1 MKPVDKVSETPRR
14 QIFRNGFDAKKAGG
28 LESKRA
34 RWGWVFV
41 APGLVFFSVFSF
53 YPMFNAIWTSFFNK
67 RLLSLKAPKFIG
79 LQNYHK
85 VLASEEFWNS
95 ARATATF
102 AVGVFIPL
110 FVLSLLFAT
119 LITSMKKGKRLVQAA
134 LYSPAVLSSVVAAL
148 IWLLMLD
155 PRGLANQFVNWLAMT
170 PGIDHKWLSDG
181 TMVQIST
188 MVVYV
193 WKYLGYFTIL
203 FITGIG
209 KIPDSVNEA
218 AVIDGAGPFRRFI
231 YITVP
236 LLRPT
241 TVLVSVM
248 ILIQCMK
255 TFSTQ
260 YLFTQSGAPLGP
272 VNVITLNIYNTA
284 MRDLNIGKA
293 SVMSTIL
300 FVFMLVL
307 TWVQLKVSRKNE
319 ADL

>member
-1 MKPVDKVSETPRR
+1 MKRR
-14 QIFRNGFDAKKAGG
+14 EAMSG
-28 LESKRA
+28 LERRRS

-53 YPMFNAIWTSFFNK
+53 YPMINAIWTSFFNK
-67 RLLSLKAPKFIG
+67 RLLSLKRPVFIG
-79 LQNYHK
+79 LQNYVR
-85 VLASEEFWNS
+85 VLGSEDFWNS

-102 AVGVFIPL
+102 TVGVFVPL
-110 FVLSLLFAT
+110 FALSLLFAA
-119 LITSMKKGKRLVQAA
+119 LITSMRRGKRMVQAA

-170 PGIDHKWLSDG
+170 PGMDHRWLSDA
-181 TMVQIST
+181 TMVQVST
-188 MVVYV
+188 MIVYV

-203 FITGIG
+203 FVTGIG

-218 AVIDGAGPFRRFI
+218 ATIDGAGPIRRFFS
-231 YITVP
+231 ITLP

-248 ILIQCMK
+248 IIIQCMK

-260 YLFTQSGAPLGP
+260 YLFTQGGAPLGP
-272 VNVITLNIYNTA
+272 INVITLNIYNTA

-300 FVFMLVL
+300 FLFMLGL
-307 TWVQLKVSRKNE
+307 TWLQLRFSRE
-319 ADL
+319 DGAEL

>member
-1 MKPVDKVSETPRR
+1 MKRDET
-14 QIFRNGFDAKKAGG
+14 FGA
-28 LESKRA
+28 LERKQS
-34 RWGWVFV
+34 RWGWIFV

-53 YPMFNAIWTSFFNK
+53 YPMINAIWTSFFNK
-67 RLLSLKAPKFIG
+67 RLLSLKKPVFIG
-79 LQNYHK
+79 LQNYAR
-85 VLASEEFWNS
+85 VLGSEDFWNS

-102 AVGVFIPL
+102 TAGVFVPL
-110 FVLSLLFAT
+110 FILSLLFAA
-119 LITSMKKGKRLVQAA
+119 LITSMRGGKRLVQAA

-155 PRGLANQFVNWLAMT
+155 PRGLANQFVNWVAMS
-170 PGIDHKWLSDG
+170 PGKDHRWLSDAR
-181 TMVQIST
+181 MVQIST

-203 FITGIG
+203 FVTGIG

-218 AVIDGAGPFRRFI
+218 ATIDGAGPIRRFFS
-231 YITVP
+231 ITLP

-248 ILIQCMK
+248 IIIQCMK

-260 YLFTQSGAPLGP
+260 YLFTQGGAPLGP
-272 VNVITLNIYNTA
+272 INVITLNIYNTA

-293 SVMSTIL
+293 SVMSTLL
-300 FVFMLVL
+300 FLFMLGL
-307 TWVQLKVSRKNE
+307 TWLQLRFSKQDE
-319 ADL
+319 GGL

>member
-1 MKPVDKVSETPRR
+1 M
-14 QIFRNGFDAKKAGG
+14 
-28 LESKRA
+28 
-34 RWGWVFV
+34 
-41 APGLVFFSVFSF
+41 APGLIFFSIFSF
-53 YPMFNAIWTSFFNK
+53 YPMLNAVWTSFFNK

-79 LQNYHK
+79 LQNYQK
-85 VLASEEFWNS
+85 VLLSEDFWNS
-95 ARATATF
+95 ARATGTF
-102 AVGVFIPL
+102 TVGVFVPL
-110 FVLSLLFAT
+110 FFLSLLFAT
-119 LITSMKKGKRLVQAA
+119 LITSMKRGKRLAQAA

-155 PRGLANQFVNWLAMT
+155 PRGLANQFVNWISST
-170 PGIDHKWLSDG
+170 PGIDHRWLSDAW
-181 TMVQIST
+181 MVQVST

-218 AVIDGAGPFRRFI
+218 ALMDGAGPVRRFFS
-231 YITVP
+231 ITLP

-293 SVMSTIL
+293 SVMSTL
-300 FVFMLVL
+300 LFMLMLGL
-307 TWVQLKVSRKNE
+307 TWIQLRVSKKDE

>member
-1 MKPVDKVSETPRR
+1 MKRR
-14 QIFRNGFDAKKAGG
+14 ESAGG
-28 LESKRA
+28 LERNRA
-34 RWGWVFV
+34 RWGWAFV
-41 APGLVFFSVFSF
+41 APGLIFFSIFSF
-53 YPMFNAIWTSFFNK
+53 YPMLNAVWTSFFNK

-79 LQNYHK
+79 LQNYQK
-85 VLASEEFWNS
+85 VLLSEDFWNS
-95 ARATATF
+95 ARATGTF
-102 AVGVFIPL
+102 TVGVFVPL
-110 FVLSLLFAT
+110 FFLSLLFAT
-119 LITSMKKGKRLVQAA
+119 LITSMKRGKRLAQAA

-155 PRGLANQFVNWLAMT
+155 PRGLANQFVNWVSST
-170 PGIDHKWLSDG
+170 PGIDHRWLSDAW
-181 TMVQIST
+181 MVQVST

-218 AVIDGAGPFRRFI
+218 ALMDGAGPVRRFFS
-231 YITVP
+231 ITLP

-293 SVMSTIL
+293 SVMSTL
-300 FVFMLVL
+300 LFMLMLGL
-307 TWVQLKVSRKNE
+307 TWIQLRVSKKDE

>member
-1 MKPVDKVSETPRR
+1 MKRR
-14 QIFRNGFDAKKAGG
+14 ESASG
-28 LESKRA
+28 LERNRSK
-34 RWGWVFV
+34 WGWVFV
-41 APGLVFFSVFSF
+41 APGLAFFSVFSF

-79 LQNYHK
+79 LQNYQR
-85 VLASEEFWNS
+85 VLGSEEFWNS

-102 AVGVFIPL
+102 TVGVFVPL
-110 FVLSLLFAT
+110 FVLSLLFAA
-119 LITSMKKGKRLVQAA
+119 LITSMKRGKRFVQAA

-155 PRGLANQFVNWLAMT
+155 PRGLANQFTNWVART

-181 TMVQIST
+181 TMVQVST
-188 MVVYV
+188 MIVYV

-203 FITGIG
+203 FVTGIG

-218 AVIDGAGPFRRFI
+218 ALMDGAGPIRRFFS
-231 YITVP
+231 ITLP

-260 YLFTQSGAPLGP
+260 YLFTQSGAPLAP

-284 MRDLNIGKA
+284 MRDLNIGRA

-300 FVFMLVL
+300 FIFMLVL
-307 TWVQLKVSRKNE
+307 TWIQLKVSKKDE

>member
-1 MKPVDKVSETPRR
+1 MKLR
-14 QIFRNGFDAKKAGG
+14 QSTGG
-28 LESKRA
+28 LERNRSK
-34 RWGWVFV
+34 WGWAFV

-53 YPMFNAIWTSFFNK
+53 YPMLNAIWTSFFNK
-67 RLLSLKAPKFIG
+67 RLLSLKKPAFIG
-79 LQNYHK
+79 FQNYAR
-85 VLASEEFWNS
+85 VLGSEDFWNS

-102 AVGVFIPL
+102 TAGVFVPL
-110 FVLSLLFAT
+110 FIMSLLFAA
-119 LITSMKKGKRLVQAA
+119 LITSMKRGKRLAQAA

-155 PRGLANQFVNWLAMT
+155 PRGLANQFVNWISRT
-170 PGIDHKWLSDG
+170 PGIDHRWLADA
-181 TMVQIST
+181 TMVQVST
-188 MVVYV
+188 MIVYV

-203 FITGIG
+203 FVTGIG

-218 AVIDGAGPFRRFI
+218 AVMDGAGPIRRFFS
-231 YITVP
+231 ITLP

-260 YLFTQSGAPLGP
+260 YLFTQGGAPLAP
-272 VNVITLNIYNTA
+272 INVITLNIYNTA

-300 FVFMLVL
+300 FIFMMGL
-307 TWVQLKVSRKNE
+307 TWVQLRVSRRDE

>member
-1 MKPVDKVSETPRR
+1 MKPRES
-14 QIFRNGFDAKKAGG
+14 AGG
-28 LESKRA
+28 LERNRA
-34 RWGWVFV
+34 RWGWAFV
-41 APGLVFFSVFSF
+41 APGLVFFSIFSF
-53 YPMFNAIWTSFFNK
+53 YPMLNAIWTSFFNK

-79 LQNYHK
+79 LQNYQR
-85 VLASEEFWNS
+85 VLMSEDFWNS

-102 AVGVFIPL
+102 TVGVFVPL
-110 FVLSLLFAT
+110 FFLSLLFAT
-119 LITSMKKGKRLVQAA
+119 LITSMKRGKRLAQAA

-155 PRGLANQFVNWLAMT
+155 PRGLANQFVNWVGST
-170 PGIDHKWLSDG
+170 PGIDHRWLSDG
-181 TMVQIST
+181 WMVQVST
-188 MVVYV
+188 MIVYV

-218 AVIDGAGPFRRFI
+218 ALMDGAGPFRRFFS
-231 YITVP
+231 ITLP

-260 YLFTQSGAPLGP
+260 YLFTQSGAPLAP

-293 SVMSTIL
+293 SVMSTLL
-300 FVFMLVL
+300 FLLMLGL
-307 TWVQLKVSRKNE
+307 TWIQLRVSKKDE
-319 ADL
+319 AEL

>member
-1 MKPVDKVSETPRR
+1 MKRR
-14 QIFRNGFDAKKAGG
+14 ESIGR
-28 LESKRA
+28 LERDRSK
-34 RWGWVFV
+34 WGWVFV
-41 APGLVFFSVFSF
+41 APGIVFFSVFSF
-53 YPMFNAIWTSFFNK
+53 YPMINAIWTSFFNK
-67 RLLSLKAPKFIG
+67 RLLSLKKPQFIG
-79 LQNYHK
+79 VQNYIR
-85 VLASEEFWNS
+85 VLGSEDFWNS

-102 AVGVFIPL
+102 TVGVFVPL
-110 FVLSLLFAT
+110 FVLSLLFAA
-119 LITSMKKGKRLVQAA
+119 LITSMKRGKRFAQAA

-155 PRGLANQFVNWLAMT
+155 PRGLANQFVNWISMT

-181 TMVQIST
+181 WMVQVST
-188 MVVYV
+188 MIVYI

-203 FITGIG
+203 FVTGIG
-209 KIPDSVNEA
+209 KIPDAVNEA
-218 AVIDGAGPFRRFI
+218 ALMDGAGSVRRFF
-231 YITVP
+231 YITLP

-260 YLFTQSGAPLGP
+260 YLFTQGGAPLAP

-300 FVFMLVL
+300 FLFMLGL
-307 TWVQLKVSRKNE
+307 TWVQLRVSKRDE
-319 ADL
+319 ADV

>member
-1 MKPVDKVSETPRR
+1 MKRR
-14 QIFRNGFDAKKAGG
+14 ESAGG
-28 LESKRA
+28 LERNRA
-34 RWGWVFV
+34 KWGWAFV
-41 APGLVFFSVFSF
+41 APGLVFFSIFSF
-53 YPMFNAIWTSFFNK
+53 YPMLNAVWTSFFNK

-79 LQNYHK
+79 LQNYQR
-85 VLASEEFWNS
+85 VLLSEDFWNS
-95 ARATATF
+95 ARATGTF
-102 AVGVFIPL
+102 TVGVFVPL
-110 FVLSLLFAT
+110 FLLSLLFAT
-119 LITSMKKGKRLVQAA
+119 LITSMKRGKRLAQAA

-155 PRGLANQFVNWLAMT
+155 PRGLANQFVNWISST
-170 PGIDHKWLSDG
+170 PGVDHRWLSDAW
-181 TMVQIST
+181 MVQVST

-218 AVIDGAGPFRRFI
+218 ALMDGAGPVRRFFS
-231 YITVP
+231 ITLP

-293 SVMSTIL
+293 SVMSTLL
-300 FVFMLVL
+300 FLLMLGL
-307 TWVQLKVSRKNE
+307 TWVQLRVSKKDE

>member
-1 MKPVDKVSETPRR
+1 MKSR
-14 QIFRNGFDAKKAGG
+14 QSMGRLERNR
-28 LESKRA
+28 SK
-34 RWGWVFV
+34 WGWLFV

-53 YPMFNAIWTSFFNK
+53 YPMLNAIWTSFFNK
-67 RLLSLKAPKFIG
+67 RLLSLKRPNFIG
-79 LQNYHK
+79 LQNYVR
-85 VLASEEFWNS
+85 VLGSEDFWNS

-102 AVGVFIPL
+102 TVGVFVPL
-110 FVLSLLFAT
+110 FIMSLLFAA
-119 LITSMKKGKRLVQAA
+119 LITSMKRGKRLAQAA

-155 PRGLANQFVNWLAMT
+155 PRGLANQFVNWISRT
-170 PGIDHKWLSDG
+170 PGIDHRWLSDSV
-181 TMVQIST
+181 MVQVST
-188 MVVYV
+188 MIVYV

-203 FITGIG
+203 FVTGIG

-218 AVIDGAGPFRRFI
+218 AVMDGAGPIRCFFS
-231 YITVP
+231 ITLP

-260 YLFTQSGAPLGP
+260 YLFTQGGAPLGP
-272 VNVITLNIYNTA
+272 INVITLNIYNTA

-300 FVFMLVL
+300 FLFMMGL
-307 TWVQLKVSRKNE
+307 TWVQLRVSRRDE
-319 ADL
+319 AEL

>member
-1 MKPVDKVSETPRR
+1 MKRR
-14 QIFRNGFDAKKAGG
+14 EAIGR
-28 LESKRA
+28 LERDRSK
-34 RWGWVFV
+34 WGWVFV
-41 APGLVFFSVFSF
+41 APGIVFFSVFSF
-53 YPMFNAIWTSFFNK
+53 YPMINAIWTSFFNK
-67 RLLSLKAPKFIG
+67 RLLSLKKPQFIG
-79 LQNYHK
+79 VQNYIR
-85 VLASEEFWNS
+85 VLGSEDFWNS

-102 AVGVFIPL
+102 TVGVFVPL
-110 FVLSLLFAT
+110 FVLSLFFAA
-119 LITSMKKGKRLVQAA
+119 LVTSMKRGKRLVQAA

-155 PRGLANQFVNWLAMT
+155 PRGLANQFVNWISMT

-181 TMVQIST
+181 WMVQVST
-188 MVVYV
+188 MIVYI

-203 FITGIG
+203 FVTGIG
-209 KIPDSVNEA
+209 KIPDAVNEA
-218 AVIDGAGPFRRFI
+218 ALMDGAGPVRRFF
-231 YITVP
+231 YITLP

-260 YLFTQSGAPLGP
+260 YLFTQGGAPLAP

-300 FVFMLVL
+300 FLFMLGL
-307 TWVQLKVSRKNE
+307 TWVQLRVSKRDE
-319 ADL
+319 ADV

>member
-1 MKPVDKVSETPRR
+1 MR
-14 QIFRNGFDAKKAGG
+14 QRSIAGG
-28 LESKRA
+28 LERNRA
-34 RWGWVFV
+34 RWGWAFV

-53 YPMFNAIWTSFFNK
+53 YPMLNAIWTSFFNK
-67 RLLSLKAPKFIG
+67 RLLSLKKPAFIG
-79 LQNYHK
+79 LQNYVR
-85 VLASEEFWNS
+85 VLGSEDFWNS

-102 AVGVFIPL
+102 TVGVFVPL
-110 FVLSLLFAT
+110 FVMSLLFAA
-119 LITSMKKGKRLVQAA
+119 LITSMKRGKRLAQAA

-155 PRGLANQFVNWLAMT
+155 PRGLANQFVNWLSRT
-170 PGIDHKWLSDG
+170 PGIDHRWLSDA
-181 TMVQIST
+181 TMVQVST
-188 MVVYV
+188 MIVYV

-203 FITGIG
+203 FVTGIG

-218 AVIDGAGPFRRFI
+218 AVMDGAGPVRRFFS
-231 YITVP
+231 ITLP

-260 YLFTQSGAPLGP
+260 YLFTQGGAPLAP

-300 FVFMLVL
+300 FVFMMGL
-307 TWVQLKVSRKNE
+307 TWVQLRVSKRDE

>member
-1 MKPVDKVSETPRR
+1 MNRR
-14 QIFRNGFDAKKAGG
+14 KIASG
-28 LESKRA
+28 LERNRSK
-34 RWGWVFV
+34 WGWVFV
-41 APGLVFFSVFSF
+41 APGLAFFSVFSF

-79 LQNYHK
+79 LQNYQR
-85 VLASEEFWNS
+85 VLGSEEFWNS

-102 AVGVFIPL
+102 TVGVFVPL
-110 FVLSLLFAT
+110 FVLSLLFAA
-119 LITSMKKGKRLVQAA
+119 LITSMKRGKRFVQAA

-155 PRGLANQFVNWLAMT
+155 PRGLANQFVNWVSMT

-181 TMVQIST
+181 TMVQVST
-188 MVVYV
+188 MIVYV

-203 FITGIG
+203 FVTGIG

-218 AVIDGAGPFRRFI
+218 ALMDGAGPIRRFFS
-231 YITVP
+231 ITLP

-260 YLFTQSGAPLGP
+260 YLFTQSGAPLAP

-284 MRDLNIGKA
+284 MRDLNIGRA

-300 FVFMLVL
+300 FIFMLVL
-307 TWVQLKVSRKNE
+307 TWIQLKVSKKDE

>member
-1 MKPVDKVSETPRR
+1 MKRR
-14 QIFRNGFDAKKAGG
+14 EVIGR
-28 LESKRA
+28 LERDRS

-53 YPMFNAIWTSFFNK
+53 YPMLNAIWTSFFNK
-67 RLLSLKAPKFIG
+67 RLLSLKRPSFIG
-79 LQNYHK
+79 LQNYIR
-85 VLASEEFWNS
+85 VLGSEDFWNS

-102 AVGVFIPL
+102 TVGVFVPL
-110 FVLSLLFAT
+110 FLLSLFFAA
-119 LITSMKKGKRLVQAA
+119 LVTSMKRGKRVVQAA

-155 PRGLANQFVNWLAMT
+155 PRGLANQFANWVART
-170 PGIDHKWLSDG
+170 PGIDRRWLSDA
-181 TMVQIST
+181 TMVQVST
-188 MVVYV
+188 MIVYV

-203 FITGIG
+203 FVTGIG

-218 AVIDGAGPFRRFI
+218 ALMDGAGPIRRFFS
-231 YITVP
+231 ITLP

-260 YLFTQSGAPLGP
+260 YLFTQGGAPLAP

-293 SVMSTIL
+293 SVMSTLL
-300 FVFMLVL
+300 FLFMLAL
-307 TWVQLKVSRKNE
+307 TWVQLRFSKRDE
-319 ADL
+319 AGS

>member
-1 MKPVDKVSETPRR
+1 MKRR
-14 QIFRNGFDAKKAGG
+14 EAMSG
-28 LESKRA
+28 LERRRS

-53 YPMFNAIWTSFFNK
+53 YPMINAIWTSFFNK
-67 RLLSLKAPKFIG
+67 RLLSLKRPVFIG
-79 LQNYHK
+79 LQNYVR
-85 VLASEEFWNS
+85 VLGSEDFWNS

-102 AVGVFIPL
+102 TVGVFVPL
-110 FVLSLLFAT
+110 FVLSLLFAA
-119 LITSMKKGKRLVQAA
+119 LITSMRRGKRLVQAA

-155 PRGLANQFVNWLAMT
+155 PRGLANQFVNWLGMT
-170 PGIDHKWLSDG
+170 PGMDHHWLSDA
-181 TMVQIST
+181 TMVQVST
-188 MVVYV
+188 MIVYV

-203 FITGIG
+203 FVTGIG

-218 AVIDGAGPFRRFI
+218 ATIDGAGPIRRFFS
-231 YITVP
+231 ITLP

-248 ILIQCMK
+248 IIIQCMK

-260 YLFTQSGAPLGP
+260 YLFTQGGAPLGP
-272 VNVITLNIYNTA
+272 INVITLNIYNTA

-300 FVFMLVL
+300 FLFMLGL
-307 TWVQLKVSRKNE
+307 TWLQLRFSREDE
-319 ADL
+319 AGL

>member
-1 MKPVDKVSETPRR
+1 MIGRST
-14 QIFRNGFDAKKAGG
+14 ASG
-28 LESKRA
+28 LEWNRA
-34 RWGWVFV
+34 KWGWIFV
-41 APGLVFFSVFSF
+41 APGLAFFSIFSF
-53 YPMFNAIWTSFFNK
+53 YPMLNAIWTSFFNK

-79 LQNYHK
+79 LQNYQR
-85 VLASEEFWNS
+85 VLGSEEFWNS

-102 AVGVFIPL
+102 TVGVFVPL
-110 FVLSLLFAT
+110 FILSLLFAVLVT
-119 LITSMKKGKRLVQAA
+119 TMRRGRRLVQAA

-155 PRGLANQFVNWLAMT
+155 PRGLANQFVNWVSMT
-170 PGIDHKWLSDG
+170 PGIDHRWLSDG
-181 TMVQIST
+181 RMVQVST
-188 MVVYV
+188 MIVYV

-203 FITGIG
+203 FVTGIG

-218 AVIDGAGPFRRFI
+218 ATMDGAGPVRRFFS
-231 YITVP
+231 ITLP

-260 YLFTQSGAPLGP
+260 YLFTQSGAPLAP

-284 MRDLNIGKA
+284 MRDLNIGRA
-293 SVMSTIL
+293 SVMSTVL
-300 FVFMLVL
+300 FLFMLGL
-307 TWVQLKVSRKNE
+307 TWVQLKVSKKDE
-319 ADL
+319 AGL

>member
-1 MKPVDKVSETPRR
+1 MKRR
-14 QIFRNGFDAKKAGG
+14 ESAGG
-28 LESKRA
+28 LERNRA
-34 RWGWVFV
+34 RWGWAFV
-41 APGLVFFSVFSF
+41 APGLLFFSIFSF
-53 YPMFNAIWTSFFNK
+53 YPMLNAVWTSFFNK

-79 LQNYHK
+79 LQNYQK
-85 VLASEEFWNS
+85 VLFSEDFWNS
-95 ARATATF
+95 ARATGTF
-102 AVGVFIPL
+102 TVGVFVPL
-110 FVLSLLFAT
+110 FFLSLLFAT
-119 LITSMKKGKRLVQAA
+119 LITSMKRGKRLAQAA

-155 PRGLANQFVNWLAMT
+155 PRGLANQFVNWVSST
-170 PGIDHKWLSDG
+170 PGIDHRWLSDAW
-181 TMVQIST
+181 MVQVST

-218 AVIDGAGPFRRFI
+218 ALMDGAGPVRRFFS
-231 YITVP
+231 ITLP

-293 SVMSTIL
+293 SVMSTLL
-300 FVFMLVL
+300 FLLMLGL
-307 TWVQLKVSRKNE
+307 TWVQLRVSKKDE

>member
-1 MKPVDKVSETPRR
+1 MKRR
-14 QIFRNGFDAKKAGG
+14 ESAGG
-28 LESKRA
+28 LERNRA
-34 RWGWVFV
+34 RWGWAFV
-41 APGLVFFSVFSF
+41 APGLIFFSIFSF
-53 YPMFNAIWTSFFNK
+53 YPMLNAVWTSFFNK

-79 LQNYHK
+79 LQNYQK
-85 VLASEEFWNS
+85 VLLSEDFWNS
-95 ARATATF
+95 ARATGTF
-102 AVGVFIPL
+102 TVGVFVPL
-110 FVLSLLFAT
+110 FFLSLLFAT
-119 LITSMKKGKRLVQAA
+119 LITSMKRGKRLAQAA

-155 PRGLANQFVNWLAMT
+155 PRGLANQFVNWIGST
-170 PGIDHKWLSDG
+170 PGIDHRWLSDAW
-181 TMVQIST
+181 MVQVST

-218 AVIDGAGPFRRFI
+218 ALMDGAGPVRRFFS
-231 YITVP
+231 ITLP

-293 SVMSTIL
+293 SVMSTL
-300 FVFMLVL
+300 LFMLMLGL
-307 TWVQLKVSRKNE
+307 TWIQLRVSKKDE

>member
-1 MKPVDKVSETPRR
+1 MKRR
-14 QIFRNGFDAKKAGG
+14 EVIGR
-28 LESKRA
+28 LERDRS

-41 APGLVFFSVFSF
+41 APGLLFFSVFSF
-53 YPMFNAIWTSFFNK
+53 YPMLNAIWTSFFNK
-67 RLLSLKAPKFIG
+67 RLLSLKRPAFIG
-79 LQNYHK
+79 MQNYIR
-85 VLASEEFWNS
+85 VLGSEDFWNS

-102 AVGVFIPL
+102 TVGVFVPL
-110 FVLSLLFAT
+110 FLLSLFFAA
-119 LITSMKKGKRLVQAA
+119 LVTSMKRGKRLVQAA

-148 IWLLMLD
+148 IWFLMLD
-155 PRGLANQFVNWLAMT
+155 PRGLANQFTNWVART
-170 PGIDHKWLSDG
+170 PGIDHRWLSDAA
-181 TMVQIST
+181 MVQIST
-188 MVVYV
+188 MIVYI

-203 FITGIG
+203 FVTGIG

-218 AVIDGAGPFRRFI
+218 AVMDGAGPIRRFFS
-231 YITVP
+231 ITLP

-260 YLFTQSGAPLGP
+260 YLFTQGGAPLAP

-293 SVMSTIL
+293 SVMSTLL
-300 FVFMLVL
+300 FLLMLAL
-307 TWVQLKVSRKNE
+307 TWMQLRFSRRDE

>member
-1 MKPVDKVSETPRR
+1 MKRR
-14 QIFRNGFDAKKAGG
+14 EVIGR
-28 LESKRA
+28 LERDRS

-53 YPMFNAIWTSFFNK
+53 YPMLNAIWTSFFNK
-67 RLLSLKAPKFIG
+67 RLLSLKRPSFIG
-79 LQNYHK
+79 LQNYIR
-85 VLASEEFWNS
+85 VLGSEDFWNS

-102 AVGVFIPL
+102 TVGVFVPL
-110 FVLSLLFAT
+110 FLLSLFFAA
-119 LITSMKKGKRLVQAA
+119 LVTSMKRGKRVVQAA

-155 PRGLANQFVNWLAMT
+155 PRGLANQFANWVART
-170 PGIDHKWLSDG
+170 PGIDRRWLSDA
-181 TMVQIST
+181 TMVQVST
-188 MVVYV
+188 MIVYI

-203 FITGIG
+203 FVTGIG

-218 AVIDGAGPFRRFI
+218 ALMDGAGPIRRFFS
-231 YITVP
+231 ITLP

-260 YLFTQSGAPLGP
+260 YLFTQGGAPLAP

-293 SVMSTIL
+293 SVMSTLL
-300 FVFMLVL
+300 FLFMLAL
-307 TWVQLKVSRKNE
+307 TWVQLRFSKRDE
-319 ADL
+319 AGS